1 MEPNKRQVLIYPGE
15 DGYWVVEVPSL
26 PGCNSQGTTIDEAL
40 ANIQEAIEVYIE
52 VLIEDGKPVPED
64 VAPIIVRSVAI

>member
-15 DGYWVVEVPSL
+15 DGYWVAEVPSL
-26 PGCNSQGTTIDEAL
+26 PGCNSQGTTFDEAL

-52 VLIEDGKPVPED
+52 VLLEDGKPVPED
-64 VAPIIVRSVAI
+64 VAPIIVRSVAT